1 MKKWK
6 RITAF
11 LLVLV
16 MTLSLLTGC
25 QDFVSDEEGSQGETE
40 PENTSYELVIGHI
53 NSENHTWHKMAEKF
67 KELVEEKTEGKV
79 LVTIYVNC
87 ALGSE
92 VDMIQ
97 EAIAGTGLCDI
108 VFTGETMQSYAE
120 ELGIIGMP
128 YAVTSEEHL
137 EAILNGEVGEE
148 ISSIMQEQGLRSLG
162 AIVRGN
168 RYVTANKK
176 IKTPEDLEDFVIRTP
191 ESTMTVATFE
201 AFGAKT
207 IPLAFSEIYTSIESG
222 LIDGQENTLANIYD
236 AELYEVQDY
245 VIETEHMMGWVYFAI
260 SEARFSSFP
269 EEIQTAI
276 AESAE
281 EAVSYE
287 HALFLEEEEMI
298 RQDLTE
304 KGMKFVKVDRE
315 TFKEQA
321 LEGVIG
327 TLTDKQKELY
337 EKIVE
342 ADPDYVPATTE
353 DTETTTEIEE

>member
-1 MKKWK
+1 M
-6 RITAF
+6 
-11 LLVLV
+11 
-16 MTLSLLTGC
+16 
-25 QDFVSDEEGSQGETE
+25 
-40 PENTSYELVIGHI
+40 
-53 NSENHTWHKMAEKF
+53 
-67 KELVEEKTEGKV
+67 
-79 LVTIYVNC
+79 
-87 ALGSE
+87 
-92 VDMIQ
+92 
-97 EAIAGTGLCDI
+97 
-108 VFTGETMQSYAE
+108 
-120 ELGIIGMP
+120 
-128 YAVTSEEHL
+128 
-137 EAILNGEVGEE
+137 GEE